1 MNVPI
6 GLLFR
11 LCLTVIVTAG
21 FLACSKEEEDDPVM
35 HIVSAAGNI
44 QAAIDEYRNLLGPNN
59 GGVAGSQGSGRR
71 EINWDGVP
79 DEFSAPNDYPFTFF
93 NTAEGTRARGA
104 VFSSPGGKIQVS
116 ASKNNPTQ
124 TPLHFGHINPQYT
137 GIFPP
142 FSGDKLFSPVESNVV
157 DLRFYIPGT
166 DQPAVVQ
173 GFGAVYVDVDE
184 VENTAFEYYDIN
196 DKLLGTYKTETQ
208 NEGHVFL
215 GVLFKEAIVHHV
227 RITYGNTALGPDD
240 GGNVDVAVMD
250 DFVYGEPVLPRY

>member
-1 MNVPI
+1 MNAPF
-6 GLLFR
+6 GLLCR
-11 LCLTVIVTAG
+11 LFLAGVVVTAI
-21 FLACSKEEEDDPVM
+21 FSCSKEDEEDPVQQV
-35 HIVSAAGNI
+35 VSAAGDI

-59 GGVAGSQGSGRR
+59 GGTAGSQGSGRR
-71 EINWDGVP
+71 EINWEGVP
-79 DEFSAPNDYPFTFF
+79 DEYSSPNDYPFEFF

-124 TPLHFGHINPQYT
+124 TLLHFGNINPQYT
-137 GIFPP
+137 EIFPA
-142 FSGDKLFSPVESNVV
+142 FSGDKLFSPVESNIV

-166 DQPAVVQ
+166 NQAAVVN

-196 DKLLGTYKTETQ
+196 EKLLGTYKTETQ

-215 GVLFKEAIVHHV
+215 GVLFKQAIVHHV

-250 DFVYGEPVLPRY
+250 DFVYGEPVLPQ